1 MFLFFSI
8 LGGTAISLAGFIK
21 MLLNSRR
28 NKKIKRKLIKEI
40 MDSKGMSKED
50 ATKVINYSIQKALE
64 MTPDQLKRLSDKSK
78 EKEVQE
84 LMKNGQTVPGGNI
97 N

>member
-1 MFLFFSI
+1 VFLFLYR
-8 LGGTAISLAGFIK
+8 LGGTAISLAGLIK
-21 MLLNSRR
+21 MLINSRR
-28 NKKIKRKLIKEI
+28 NKKIKRKLIKGLME
-40 MDSKGMSKED
+40 DKGMSKED
-50 ATKVINYSIQKALE
+50 ATKIINYSIQKALE
-64 MTPDQLKRLSDKSK
+64 MTPAQLKRLSDKSK

>member
-50 ATKVINYSIQKALE
+50 ATKVTNYSIQKALE
-64 MTPDQLKRLSDKSK
+64 MTPEQLKRLSDKSK
-78 EKEVQE
+78 EKEVQK